1 MTTRDGNVPQLPQAR
16 LTTLPLKL
24 VREIDMPQV
33 ASGGREGGMGNARQW
48 VLACAGLL
56 AGAAF
61 AQQDPVSV
69 SLGNDG
75 PGRPAP
81 RLSLSALAPIT
92 GTALPGSV
100 DVGLQ
105 WRQAISRQQTI
116 DITAWRRLA
125 PQPDALSLVQQQ
137 DTVYGARVEMKLKST
152 SAKTF
157 FADKFIGMQ
166 LDSGARIGLKKSN
179 GNPTIYYRNQF

>member
-1 MTTRDGNVPQLPQAR
+1 
-16 LTTLPLKL
+16 
-24 VREIDMPQV
+24 MPQT
-33 ASGGREGGMGNARQW
+33 ASSGREGPVRSTKCWM
-48 VLACAGLL
+48 LAWACL
-56 AGAAF
+56 ATGAAC
-61 AQQDPVSV
+61 AQQDPVSL
-69 SLGNDG
+69 SLGNDT

-81 RLSLSALAPIT
+81 RLSLSAAVPPI

-105 WRQAISRQQTI
+105 WRQALSHQQTV

-137 DTVYGARVEMKLKST
+137 DPVFGARVEMKLKST

-157 FADKFIGMQ
+157 FADKFIGLQ

>member
-1 MTTRDGNVPQLPQAR
+1 
-16 LTTLPLKL
+16 
-24 VREIDMPQV
+24 MPQV
-33 ASGGREGGMGNARQW
+33 ASGRRGGLVRNTRQSL
-48 VLACAGLL
+48 LACTVLL

-69 SLGNDG
+69 SLGNDT
-75 PGRPAP
+75 PGRLAP
-81 RLSLSALAPIT
+81 RLSFSAVAPT

-100 DVGLQ
+100 DIGLQ

-137 DTVYGARVEMKLKST
+137 DTVYGARVEMQLKST

-157 FADKFIGMQ
+157 FADKFIGIQ

>member
-1 MTTRDGNVPQLPQAR
+1 MR
-16 LTTLPLKL
+16 
-24 VREIDMPQV
+24 
-33 ASGGREGGMGNARQW
+33 NAKRW
-48 VLACAGLL
+48 LRACASLL
-56 AGAAF
+56 GGAAC
-61 AQQDPVSV
+61 AQQDPMGLP
-69 SLGNDG
+69 LGSDR
-75 PGRPAP
+75 PGHIAP
-81 RLSLSALAPIT
+81 RLSLSAVIPPI

-105 WRQAISRQQTI
+105 WRQALSAQQTV

-125 PQPDALSLVQQQ
+125 PPADALALVQQQ

-157 FADKFIGMQ
+157 FADKFIGLQ

-179 GNPTIYYRNQF
+179 GNPTLYYRNQF

>member
-1 MTTRDGNVPQLPQAR
+1 MPRVASNRREGPVRTTRRWL
-16 LTTLPLKL
+16 
-24 VREIDMPQV
+24 
-33 ASGGREGGMGNARQW
+33 
-48 VLACAGLL
+48 LAWACLA
-56 AGAAF
+56 AGAAC
-61 AQQDPVSV
+61 AQQQDPVSL
-69 SLGNDG
+69 SIGDDM

-81 RLSLSALAPIT
+81 RLSLSAVIPPI

-105 WRQAISRQQTI
+105 WRQVLSHQQTV

-137 DTVYGARVEMKLKST
+137 DPVYGARVEMKLKST
-152 SAKTF
+152 TAKTF
-157 FADKFIGMQ
+157 FADKFIGLQ

-179 GNPTIYYRNQF
+179 GNPTLYYRNQF